1 METAQENSGDVV
13 NASEL
18 AEFVYCQ
25 RAWAL
30 AKQGGPVSE
39 TVEQQRGMGNRF
51 HNERAA
57 SEPGTSPA
65 YVRWAVVLL
74 IAGLLLLLINTLV
87 TR

>member
-1 METAQENSGDVV
+1 MERVHENSGEQV

-30 AKQGGPVSE
+30 ANQGGPVSE
-39 TVEQQRGMGNRF
+39 AVEQQRGVGNRF

-74 IAGLLLLLINTLV
+74 IAGLLLLLINALV

>member
-1 METAQENSGDVV
+1 METAQENSGDLV

-39 TVEQQRGMGNRF
+39 TVEQRRSVGNRF

-57 SEPGTSPA
+57 SERCTSPA
-65 YVRWAVVLL
+65 YVRWAILLL